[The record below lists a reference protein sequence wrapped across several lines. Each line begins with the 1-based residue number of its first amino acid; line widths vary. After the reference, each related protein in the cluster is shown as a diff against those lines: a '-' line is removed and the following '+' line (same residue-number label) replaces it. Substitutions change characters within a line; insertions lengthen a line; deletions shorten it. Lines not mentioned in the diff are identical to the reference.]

1 MEEQND
7 KRETNILKLSASGF
21 SDETWNRLNDS
32 FLNIIENFSN
42 KLENSTSI
50 DKDTL
55 DTTSS
60 IVKDISTI
68 ATQWAK
74 AKIEKPT
81 LENEK
86 IKAEIAEKFAQTK
99 KVLKETEKTDE
110 EIKSL
115 RIENRHKELSYHLE
129 ELEKVFDLMQKF
141 KQAKLLF
148 SKDDGKASLFIGGK
162 PEDYSQ
168 EEKQQ
173 EVKKNRNDEL

>member
-68 ATQWAK
+68 AT
-74 AKIEKPT
+74 
-81 LENEK
+81 
-86 IKAEIAEKFAQTK
+86 
-99 KVLKETEKTDE
+99 
-110 EIKSL
+110 
-115 RIENRHKELSYHLE
+115 
-129 ELEKVFDLMQKF
+129 
-141 KQAKLLF
+141 
-148 SKDDGKASLFIGGK
+148 
-162 PEDYSQ
+162 
-168 EEKQQ
+168 
-173 EVKKNRNDEL
+173 